1 MEHTRGIKIQ
11 EAVSLWR
18 EIDPSV
24 KNKSYHALRSKI
36 RRAAEKGVID
46 TAWFSGDGYKLYKN
60 TDIVKFAKSLI
71 KSETVA
77 NCNQTEQPTSDCSQ
91 LPKLTAEV
99 FDRPDCPDWAKFA
112 ALGGGGVLTFY
123 EDKPRMSKD
132 EYPKRWINYDRWY
145 PVEGTKFDASDWK
158 NSLIERP
165 AKLPEWCKVGEWVY
179 IPQID
184 EYFRIEKIE
193 SILLFNNENHYIDYT
208 YCKQA
213 RLRPFNAEEMQGLI
227 GRVLTSNSRST
238 PFSFLVV
245 YAEGDGSFIES
256 YRFKYTAEEL
266 KDHFTI
272 DGKPCGFPEHLENGE
287 WVK

>member
-1 MEHTRGIKIQ
+1 
-11 EAVSLWR
+11 
-18 EIDPSV
+18 
-24 KNKSYHALRSKI
+24 
-36 RRAAEKGVID
+36 
-46 TAWFSGDGYKLYKN
+46 
-60 TDIVKFAKSLI
+60 
-71 KSETVA
+71 
-77 NCNQTEQPTSDCSQ
+77 
-91 LPKLTAEV
+91 LTAEV
-99 FDRPDCPDWAKFA
+99 FDRPDCPAWARYA
-112 ALGGGGVLTFY
+112 AVDECGSVRLFSDAPWLGASCWNWSNGEVKQLFGV
-123 EDKPRMSKD
+123 
-132 EYPKRWINYDRWY
+132 
-145 PVEGTKFDASDWK
+145 KFDASNWEKSRIKRPEK
-158 NSLIERP
+158 NT
-165 AKLPEWCKVGEWVY
+165 LPKWCKVGEWVY

-213 RLRPFNAEEMQGLI
+213 RLRLYNAEEMQGLI
-227 GRVLTSNSRST
+227 GKVLTSNSRST

-272 DGKPCGFPEHLENGE
+272 YGKPCGVLEHLENGE